1 METKK
6 LGRLK
11 VLDGHLEVLKPRSP
25 SDIVGLRPLT
35 ALQEHEMQKRSE
47 LLHPTPEH

>member
-11 VLDGHLEVLKPRSP
+11 VLDGHPEVLKPRSP
-25 SDIVGLRPLT
+25 SDIVGLRT